1 MEITAAVTRAK
12 SAPFQIEQVELEAP
26 RANEV
31 LVRMVASGIC
41 HSDIGARDQIL
52 PIPLPIV
59 LGHEGAGVV
68 EAVGTAVTKL
78 NVGDHVVLSR
88 LSCGQCGECAAGR
101 SNFCVHITGL
111 NLGGCRPD
119 GSTGLCA
126 AGERLNGRFFGQS
139 SFATHALAHER
150 NATPIDP
157 GFDLRLAPAFACGTL
172 TGAGAVLNGL
182 KPEIGSSIAIF
193 GAGAVGLAALLATV
207 AVGCTT
213 IIAIDR
219 NAQRLALARELGATH
234 VVQAGDVPL
243 AQAVR
248 AIVPA
253 GVDFSIEATG
263 VADVA
268 RAAADCLC
276 AGGTCGLLGIG
287 PMGQEVRFD
296 HLQLALMGVAIRG
309 FPTGIAEPD
318 LLIPRLIAL
327 HAAGRFPVERLV
339 THFPFHEINAAA
351 TASCDGSAIKPILL
365 FDAA

>member
-12 SAPFQIEQVELEAP
+12 SAPFQIEQVELDAP
-26 RANEV
+26 QAHEIV
-31 LVRMVASGIC
+31 VQMVASGIC
-41 HSDIGARDQIL
+41 HSDIGARDQLL

-68 EAVGTAVTKL
+68 TATGEAVTKL
-78 NVGDHVVLSR
+78 KVGDHVVLSR
-88 LSCGQCGECAAGR
+88 LSCGQCSECVAGR
-101 SNFCVHITGL
+101 SNFCDRLTGL
-111 NLGGCRPD
+111 NLAGCRPD

-126 AGERLNGRFFGQS
+126 SGERLNGRFFGQS

-157 GFDLRLAPAFACGTL
+157 EFDLRLAPAFACGTL

-193 GAGAVGLAALLATV
+193 GAGAVGLAALLAAV

-213 IIAIDR
+213 IIAVDR
-219 NAQRLALARELGATH
+219 NPQRLALARDLGATH
-234 VVQAGDVPL
+234 VVHAGDAPL
-243 AQAVR
+243 AQAIR

-268 RAAADCLC
+268 RASADCLR
-276 AGGTCGLLGIG
+276 AGGICGLLGIG
-287 PMGQEVRFD
+287 PMGQDLRFD
-296 HLQLALMGVAIRG
+296 HLQLALMGITVRG
-309 FPTGIAEPD
+309 FPTGLAEPD

-339 THFPFHEINAAA
+339 THFPFPEINAAIA
-351 TASCDGSAIKPILL
+351 ASCDGSAIKAILL